1 MPIKEI
7 GQSSFLSGAI
17 NDPRSNN
24 PQGFFYG
31 ENIEVGN
38 QKSIKQIVN
47 NQAENAC
54 AYNANNCVI
63 KMMEIGTSLW
73 GLGQNDNTDHHTTL
87 WTKTAALTGDWAA
100 AENGTTSDDFV
111 ITAASAIDGKYVS
124 DPFMS
129 CIYPDIYFN
138 NGAYLG
144 KYNISTKTMTAHWAV
159 IPFNGVYGFR
169 GGLQWNGVMYGW
181 YLHHLCTVAT
191 DGTIVDL
198 SLAISPSQYIVDVIP
213 YENYLAIICTS
224 VTTTQKSTMYLY
236 DGSSVK
242 SYDIGAGDV
251 FGGAYFNGQLIVGMT
266 AKNKR
271 AIYFMGFNG
280 IHFRPVY
287 TYSARA
293 NAEATP
299 YALIAGASLM
309 KVFGNHIYFI
319 ATGTKPNNNY
329 ANHYEYTLARYG
341 KEIQERPMAFYFYKT
356 FDFTSAR
363 GLDGQTAKND
373 FLILGNITGTAAIPE
388 AYVAATIYSDTT
400 KTTLFLS
407 SASTFSAQAGVV
419 ETFEFTGGDDSIVK
433 QLLAVSLA
441 YRPIPTG
448 GSVVL
453 KYRVNNTAAWTTIF
467 TDSTAGS
474 MAHSAVNIES
484 TGANLGEFNYVQFRV
499 ELLGGVE
506 LTQIKAKYEEL
517 SQENY

>member
-1 MPIKEI
+1 M
-7 GQSSFLSGAI
+7 
-17 NDPRSNN
+17 
-24 PQGFFYG
+24 
-31 ENIEVGN
+31 V
-38 QKSIKQIVN
+38 
-47 NQAENAC
+47 
-54 AYNANNCVI
+54 
-63 KMMEIGTSLW
+63 
-73 GLGQNDNTDHHTTL
+73 
-87 WTKTAALTGDWAA
+87 
-100 AENGTTSDDFV
+100 
-111 ITAASAIDGKYVS
+111 
-124 DPFMS
+124 
-129 CIYPDIYFN
+129 
-138 NGAYLG
+138 
-144 KYNISTKTMTAHWAV
+144 
-159 IPFNGVYGFR
+159 
-169 GGLQWNGVMYGW
+169 
-181 YLHHLCTVAT
+181 
-191 DGTIVDL
+191 
-198 SLAISPSQYIVDVIP
+198 
-213 YENYLAIICTS
+213 
-224 VTTTQKSTMYLY
+224 YLY
-236 DGSSVK
+236 DGQSVK

-341 KEIQERPMAFYFYKT
+341 KEIQENPMAFSFYKT

-506 LTQIKAKYEEL
+506 LTQGKFKYEEL
-517 SQENY
+517 SQSNY

>member
-1 MPIKEI
+1 MPEIK
-7 GQSSFLSGAI
+7 QTSFLAGAI

-24 PQGFFYG
+24 PQGFWYS

-38 QKSIKQIVN
+38 RKSIKQVVN

-54 AYNANNCVI
+54 NYSVNQCII
-63 KMMEIGTSLW
+63 KTLEIGGYLW

-87 WTKTAALTGDWAA
+87 WKKTTALTGDWAGVG
-100 AENGTTSDDFV
+100 NGTTSDDFM
-111 ITAASAIDGKYVS
+111 ITVATSIDAKYVS

-129 CIYPDIYFN
+129 YINPDIYFN
-138 NGAYLG
+138 NGAYLA
-144 KYNISTKTMTAHWAV
+144 KYNIGTSTMTAHWAV
-159 IPFNGVYGFR
+159 IPSNGVYGFR
-169 GGLQWNGVMYGW
+169 GGLQWNGNMYGW
-181 YLHHLCTVAT
+181 YLNKLCKVAT
-191 DGTIVDL
+191 DGTITDL
-198 SLAISPSQYIVDVIP
+198 SLAISPTQNIVDVIP

-224 VTTTQKSTMYLY
+224 VTTTEKSMVYLY
-236 DGSSVK
+236 DGQSVK
-242 SYDIGAGDV
+242 SYDIGAGDI

-280 IHFRPVY
+280 VHFRPIY

-309 KVFGNHIYFI
+309 KVFGNHIYFMI
-319 ATGTKPNNNY
+319 TGTKPGGTY
-329 ANHYEYTLARYG
+329 VGHYEYALARYG
-341 KEIQERPMAFYFYKT
+341 TENQENPMAFSIYKT

-400 KTTLFLS
+400 KTTFFLS

-433 QLLAVSLA
+433 QLSAASLA

-448 GSVVL
+448 GSVAL
-453 KYRVNNTAAWTTIF
+453 KYRVNDGAWTTIF
-467 TDSTAGS
+467 TDNTAGS
-474 MAHSAVNIES
+474 VAHSAVNIES
-484 TGANLGEFNYVQFRV
+484 TGANLDEFNYVKFRV